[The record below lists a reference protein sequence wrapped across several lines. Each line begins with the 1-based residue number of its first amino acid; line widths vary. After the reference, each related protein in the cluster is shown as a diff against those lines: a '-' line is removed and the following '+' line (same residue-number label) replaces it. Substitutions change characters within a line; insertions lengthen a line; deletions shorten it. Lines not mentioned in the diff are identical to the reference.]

1 MIILE
6 LLEQIFSFCFSKLLS
21 ARIYPNIY
29 GGIRNEIDESLILNR
44 TLSSTNPPSFYS
56 LETTDLYLS
65 LMERAKSSILKEN
78 FSPFF
83 TNSLAIEIDVAV
95 KVFSYLQNYLPNDI
109 SKLCFSSNE
118 YISFIL
124 AKSQEKSNLK
134 DFRLV
139 RIFFHHWKVC
149 SKAGGYNNCQ
159 SLHFTQNKIKIT
171 TIEDLQATFG
181 NSFIELKSKKVL
193 IAYIELLSCIYPGRA
208 GHATVLVTTKVEGFI
223 WAFYCDSN
231 GHDMPPILR
240 TFLEEKFNKMMHENL
255 ITGFYLT
262 YLDKRQ
268 QVFDACAF
276 FAIIN
281 ANIMGKKMAEGA
293 SFEEIRRALNYQPSS
308 EDCLREIVWK
318 FFDNFGRKLCYDS
331 INKILL
337 LIHLIEK
344 LIQSPLLIFSKKQEL
359 RKVEIIIE
367 MLQYSILSND
377 HRESEIVESMKKES
391 MKKSIERLQ
400 RSVSSIYNNQELEDL
415 KKTVKALDHL
425 IDVFKKLSKT
435 EGNIISES
443 NKKFFSE
450 EVLNFE
456 KTLTEIPFLL
466 EKVFCK
472 YYESLVDLFN
482 QKERKTDCVSCKERI
497 ETRKKFCLKKIERL
511 VSFHFSFSI
520 YYNWTLKLSS
530 SLLEYFVQTLENE
543 EEIENS
549 IVVCSLCQKKTVTE
563 KSLVSQ
569 ELIYDAIAD
578 INCSQFI
585 LS

>member
-1 MIILE
+1 MRILE
-6 LLEQIFSFCFSKLLS
+6 ILEQLFSFCFSKLLS

-29 GGIRNEIDESLILNR
+29 GGIRNEIDESLVLNR
-44 TLSSTNPPSFYS
+44 TLNLTNPPSFYS
-56 LETTDLYLS
+56 SETTDLYLS
-65 LMERAKSSILKEN
+65 LIERAKSSILKEN

-149 SKAGGYNNCQ
+149 SKAGGSNNCQ
-159 SLHFTQNKIKIT
+159 SLHFTQDKIKAT

-181 NSFIELKSKKVL
+181 NVFIELKSKKVL
-193 IAYIELLSCIYPGRA
+193 IVYIELVSCMYPEWV
-208 GHATVLVTTKVEGFI
+208 GHATVLVATKVEGFL

-240 TFLEEKFNKMMHENL
+240 TFLEETFKRMADIYW

-262 YLDKRQ
+262 YLNERQ
-268 QVFDACAF
+268 QVINSGCTLFT
-276 FAIIN
+276 IIN
-281 ANIMGKKMAEGA
+281 ANLMGKKMAEGV
-293 SFEEIRRALNYQPSS
+293 SFEEIRRALNYQPS
-308 EDCLREIVWK
+308 EDCLRETFWK

-344 LIQSPLLIFSKKQEL
+344 LIQSPLLTCSNNQEL
-359 RKVEIIIE
+359 KKTKIIIE
-367 MLQYSILSND
+367 NLQSSISSD
-377 HRESEIVESMKKES
+377 IYQESEAMKKR
-391 MKKSIERLQ
+391 IERLWGLAL
-400 RSVSSIYNNQELEDL
+400 SITNNHNQELEDL
-415 KKTVKALDHL
+415 KKTVKVLNNL
-425 IDVFKKLSKT
+425 IDVFKKISEI

-450 EVLNFE
+450 EVLKFE
-456 KTLTEIPFLL
+456 KTLSETPLL
-466 EKVFCK
+466 LNKAFSRYYNSLAILFEQKRKKTSCIECK
-472 YYESLVDLFN
+472 N
-482 QKERKTDCVSCKERI
+482 RI
-497 ETRKKFCLKKIERL
+497 EAREEFCFEKMKWLN
-511 VSFHFSFSI
+511 SFHFSFSTF
-520 YYNWTLKLSS
+520 YNWTLKTGS
-530 SLLEYFVQTLENE
+530 SLLEHLVQELKAGE
-543 EEIENS
+543 ETES
-549 IVVCSLCQKKTVTE
+549 FIVVCSLCQRKTVTE

-569 ELIYDAIAD
+569 ELIYAAIAD

>member
-44 TLSSTNPPSFYS
+44 TLGSTNPPSFYS

-65 LMERAKSSILKEN
+65 LIERAKSSILKEN

-139 RIFFHHWKVC
+139 RIFFHYWKVC
-149 SKAGGYNNCQ
+149 SKAEGSNDCQ
-159 SLHFTQNKIKIT
+159 SLIFTEGKVKIT

-193 IAYIELLSCIYPGRA
+193 VAYIELISCIYPGRA
-208 GHATVLVTTKVEGFI
+208 GHATVLVTTKAEGFL
-223 WAFYCDSN
+223 WSFYCDSN
-231 GHDMPPILR
+231 GHDIPPILR

-262 YLDKRQ
+262 YLNKRQ

-276 FAIIN
+276 FTIIN

-293 SFEEIRRALNYQPSS
+293 SFEEIRRALNYQPS

-337 LIHLIEK
+337 LIHLTEK

-359 RKVEIIIE
+359 RKVEIITE
-367 MLQYSILSND
+367 MLQHSISSND
-377 HRESEIVESMKKES
+377 YQEPEIVESMKKES

-425 IDVFKKLSKT
+425 IDVFKKLSET

-443 NKKFFSE
+443 NKKFFFE
-450 EVLNFE
+450 EVLKFE
-456 KTLTEIPFLL
+456 NTLSETPFLL
-466 EKVFCK
+466 KKVFYK
-472 YYESLVDLFN
+472 YYESLTNLFE

-497 ETRKKFCLKKIERL
+497 ETRKEFCLKKIGWL
-511 VSFHFSFSI
+511 GSFHFSFSI

-530 SLLEYFVQTLENE
+530 SLLEYFVQTLEDE

-569 ELIYDAIAD
+569 GLIYDAIAD
-578 INCSQFI
+578 INCSQFV